1 MKCEICSNYMTHI
14 GSCKFCHFE
23 YCQRYTDDDWD
34 ILEQDFELEIHK
46 EIQRR
51 LYAKGIDCICAD
63 IYGDYNIAYLIGCWS
78 SNEKIARALGVDE
91 RVVYGNN
98 QQGLVII
105 NLFEEKYLRGE
116 IDEFTDNI

>member
-1 MKCEICSNYMTHI
+1 MTHI

-51 LYAKGIDCICAD
+51 LYAKGIDCISAD

-98 QQGLVII
+98 ENGLVII
-105 NLFEEKYLRGE
+105 NLFQEKYLRGE
-116 IDEFTDNI
+116 LDE